1 MTNPTCPCGRCTWR
15 RGYWYYRNPLG
26 GVSRLGPW
34 MWCPSCGNQLWEPV
48 KKKNDSKRCL

>member
-1 MTNPTCPCGRCTWR
+1 MTTPTCPCGRCTWR

-34 MWCPSCGNQLWEPV
+34 MWCPSCGSQLGEPV
-48 KKKNDSKRCL
+48 KKKKKG